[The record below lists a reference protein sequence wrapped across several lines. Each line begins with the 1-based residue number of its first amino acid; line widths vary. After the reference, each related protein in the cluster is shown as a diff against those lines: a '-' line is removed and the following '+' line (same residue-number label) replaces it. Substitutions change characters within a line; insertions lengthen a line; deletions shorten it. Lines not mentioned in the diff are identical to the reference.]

1 MERTRTI
8 QTGGGITT
16 KRAKTIGEM
25 MKIGPNI
32 IRIDTISTKIANKG
46 RVGMTATIGMITR
59 VMKEDGKRM
68 GTIQGEGGLMD
79 IEEATEGTGLD
90 TTTTIA
96 VVPLKTMIETL
107 AKGTPKTK

>member
-1 MERTRTI
+1 
-8 QTGGGITT
+8 
-16 KRAKTIGEM
+16 

-32 IRIDTISTKIANKG
+32 IRIGTISTKIANRG
-46 RVGMTATIGMITR
+46 RDGMIATIGMITR
-59 VMKEDGKRM
+59 VMKADGKRM
-68 GTIQGEGGLMD
+68 AIIQGGGGLMGT
-79 IEEATEGTGLD
+79 EEATEGTDLG

>member
-1 MERTRTI
+1 
-8 QTGGGITT
+8 
-16 KRAKTIGEM
+16 
-25 MKIGPNI
+25 MKIGPNTI
-32 IRIDTISTKIANKG
+32 LIDTISTKIANKA

-59 VMKEDGKRM
+59 VMKADGKRM
-68 GTIQGEGGLMD
+68 AIIQGEGGLMG
-79 IEEATEGTGLD
+79 IEEATEDTGLG